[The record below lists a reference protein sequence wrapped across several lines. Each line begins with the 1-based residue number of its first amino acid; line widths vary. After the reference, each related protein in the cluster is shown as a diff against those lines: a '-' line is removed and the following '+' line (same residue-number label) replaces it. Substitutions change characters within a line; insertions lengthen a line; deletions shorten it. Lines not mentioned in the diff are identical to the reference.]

1 MLRANR
7 SCVFSTVV
15 CKHASGA
22 NFYHGYYVEDTVT
35 ILILFL
41 VTQKSA
47 LPQKPSSWFLLE
59 QFVLKG
65 VAEVTELVVN
75 YCHFS

>member
-1 MLRANR
+1 VLRANR

-35 ILILFL
+35 IYHFDPFL
-41 VTQKSA
+41 GHTKVCSA
-47 LPQKPSSWFLLE
+47 SEAIK
-59 QFVLKG
+59 
-65 VAEVTELVVN
+65 LVPA
-75 YCHFS
+75 